1 MAQTTAAALDRLQA
15 LLINPDTGINAQ
27 MSAIE
32 ARDGVIM
39 QRIPNAQVVTMNLSA
54 EIADDNL
61 DFEYPAIFLWGEEAQ
76 NDNREKFAWFSGTI
90 ELSLELRLTAELP
103 EALEASVHR
112 YIEAILDVLQ
122 NSQGEWTPGLIFSG
136 QYTVRYSPA
145 RLGGDNFLQTARLS
159 VNLEQYVS
167 F

>member
-1 MAQTTAAALDRLQA
+1 MAQTTAAALNRLRA
-15 LLINPDTGINAQ
+15 LLVNPDSGVNAQ

-39 QRIPNAQVVTMNLSA
+39 QRIPDSQVVTMNLSA

-90 ELSLELRLTAELP
+90 ELSLDLRITAELP
-103 EALEASVHR
+103 NLLEESVHR
-112 YIEAILDVLQ
+112 YVESILDVLQ
-122 NSQGEWTPGLIFSG
+122 SSQGEWTPGLIFSG

-145 RLGGDNFLQTARLS
+145 RLGGDNFLQTAKIAVS
-159 VNLEQYVS
+159 LEQFVS

>member
-90 ELSLELRLTAELP
+90 DLSLELRLTAALP
-103 EALEASVHR
+103 EALEASMHR

>member
-1 MAQTTAAALDRLQA
+1 MAQTTAAALNRLQA
-15 LLINPDTGINAQ
+15 LLVNPDSGVNVRMA
-27 MSAIE
+27 AIE

-39 QRIPNAQVVTMNLSA
+39 QRIPNAQVVAMNLSA

-90 ELSLELRLTAELP
+90 ELSVDLRITAELP
-103 EALEASVHR
+103 NALEASLHR
-112 YIEAILDVLQ
+112 YVEAIVDVLQ
-122 NSQGEWTPGLIFSG
+122 DSQGEWTPGLIFSG

-145 RLGGDNFLQTARLS
+145 RLGGDNFLQTARLALS
-159 VNLEQYVS
+159 LEQYVS

>member
-1 MAQTTAAALDRLQA
+1 MAQTTAAALDRLLA
-15 LLINPDTGINAQ
+15 LLVNPDAGVNAQ
-27 MSAIE
+27 MSTIE

-39 QRIPNAQVVTMNLSA
+39 QRIPDAQVVTMNLSA
-54 EIADDNL
+54 EVADDNL

-90 ELSLELRLTAELP
+90 ELAVDLRITADGPENLESSL
-103 EALEASVHR
+103 HR
-112 YIEAILDVLQ
+112 YVEAILNVLQ
-122 NSQGEWTPGLIFSG
+122 ASQGEWTPGLVFSG

-145 RLGGDNFLQTARLS
+145 RLGGDNFLQTARLAVS
-159 VNLEQYVS
+159 LEQYVA

>member
-15 LLINPDTGINAQ
+15 LLINPDAGVNAQ

-39 QRIPNAQVVTMNLSA
+39 ERIPNAQVVAMNLSA

-90 ELSLELRLTAELP
+90 DLSLELRLTAALP
-103 EALEASVHR
+103 EALEASMHS

>member
-1 MAQTTAAALDRLQA
+1 
-15 LLINPDTGINAQ
+15 

-76 NDNREKFAWFSGTI
+76 NDNRERFAWFSGTI

-103 EALEASVHR
+103 EALEPSVHR

>member
-15 LLINPDTGINAQ
+15 LLVHPDSGVNVQ
-27 MSAIE
+27 MAAIE
-32 ARDGVIM
+32 ARDCVIM
-39 QRIPNAQVVTMNLSA
+39 QRIPDAQVVTMNLSA

-61 DFEYPAIFLWGEEAQ
+61 DFEYPAVFLWGEEAQ

-90 ELSLELRLTAELP
+90 ELGVDLRITAELP
-103 EALEASVHR
+103 EALEASLHR
-112 YIEAILDVLQ
+112 YVEAILDVLQ
-122 NSQGEWTPGLIFSG
+122 ASQGEWMPGLIFSG
-136 QYTVRYSPA
+136 QYTVRCSPA

-159 VNLEQYVS
+159 LSIEQYVS